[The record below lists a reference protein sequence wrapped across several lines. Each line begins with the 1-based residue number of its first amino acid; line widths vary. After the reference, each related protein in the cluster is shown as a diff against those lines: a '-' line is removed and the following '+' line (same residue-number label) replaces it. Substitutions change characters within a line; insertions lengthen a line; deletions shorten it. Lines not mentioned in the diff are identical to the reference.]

1 MVEATLYRDI
11 FIAIS
16 SGIAGA
22 FFAFLGQLI
31 VQRYRTYL
39 DGVSN
44 LREQVYIP
52 VYNEVASIA
61 DGAFPSTPRTKWQGT
76 SPYLRLKVDQELR
89 EDLDDYKAK
98 FERLIRA
105 QNELVAASGVFEEQ
119 LPEEMRTRSGSHLTI
134 RAEGDSDLPNHSI
147 NVTTF
152 LKNYEEEIFNA
163 ESPDEMRENLE
174 GAVSGGLIYKLDAA
188 NEEWNEIIFRCLQTE
203 PAQRWK
209 RLRDEIR
216 ENARSLEPKLR
227 PKITGWRERLGV

>member
-1 MVEATLYRDI
+1 MVEATFYRDI

-16 SGIAGA
+16 GGIAGA
-22 FFAFLGQLI
+22 FFAFLGQLA

-39 DGVSN
+39 DDVSD

-52 VYNEVASIA
+52 VYNEVASIV

-76 SPYLRLKVDQELR
+76 SPYLRLKVDKGLR

-98 FERLIRA
+98 FEKLIRA
-105 QNELVAASGVFEEQ
+105 ENELVAARGVFEEKV
-119 LPEEMRTRSGSHLTI
+119 PEEMKARSDAHLTI
-134 RAEGDSDLPNHSI
+134 RAEGDFDLPNHSI

-152 LKNYEEEIFNA
+152 LSNFEEEIFNA
-163 ESPDEMRENLE
+163 ESSSEMRENLAE
-174 GAVSGGLIYKLDAA
+174 TVSGDLVYKLDAA
-188 NEEWNEIIFRCLQTE
+188 NEEWNEVIFRCLQSE
-203 PAQRWK
+203 SAQRWK

-216 ENARSLEPKLR
+216 KDAKSLEPKLR